1 VKELFPLFG
10 VVAIP
15 QTPFTESGRI
25 DFESLGR
32 SLDDRIAAGVG
43 GILGP
48 VVASEVGQLSDAER
62 RDYVRLVLDRVPSH
76 VPVVVGCSAPDVRDI
91 QVMAEFASDL
101 GAAGVLVQ
109 VPFEIMRDQP
119 AVLRF
124 FREVCEV
131 EVPMLMIQDLEWGA
145 PGLPIDSIVRLF
157 EELPSFRCIKIETVP
172 AGPKYSAVLEATGG
186 RLNVSGGWAMPQLI
200 EALDRGVH
208 AIMPGGLHWP
218 IAEIVRMHAAGD
230 RDGARGLFDRLLPAL
245 VWQNQHIDI
254 SNQFLKMLA
263 VRQGIYATA
272 TLRNP
277 GTPFDQHHS
286 RIASELLDETM
297 ILHEEL
303 GWRPSWNAGP
313 GPAGEARV

>member
-1 VKELFPLFG
+1 MMKELFPLFG

-15 QTPFTESGRI
+15 QTPFTESGAV
-25 DFESLGR
+25 DFDSLER

-48 VVASEVGQLSDAER
+48 VVASEVGQLSEAER
-62 RDYVRLVLDRVPSH
+62 RDYVRLVLERVPPD
-76 VPVVVGCSAPDVRDI
+76 VPVVVGCSAPAMRDI
-91 QVMAEFASDL
+91 QAMAEFASEL
-101 GAAGVLVQ
+101 GAAGILVQ
-109 VPFEIMRDQP
+109 VPFEIMRDEP

-124 FREVCEV
+124 FRQVCEV
-131 EVPMLMIQDLEWGA
+131 QIPMLMIQDLEWGA
-145 PGLPIDSIVRLF
+145 PGLPIGSIVRLF
-157 EELPSFRCIKIETVP
+157 EELPAFRCIKIETVP

-218 IAEIVRMHAAGD
+218 IAQIVRMHAAGN
-230 RDGARGLFDRLLPAL
+230 RDGARALFDRLLPAL

-254 SNQFLKMLA
+254 SNQFLKLLA
-263 VRQGIYATA
+263 VRQGIYTTA

-277 GTPFDQHHS
+277 GTPFDRYHS
-286 RIASELLDETM
+286 RIAAELLEETM
-297 ILHEEL
+297 TLHEEV
-303 GWRPSWNAGP
+303 GWRPCLKA
-313 GPAGEARV
+313 AK